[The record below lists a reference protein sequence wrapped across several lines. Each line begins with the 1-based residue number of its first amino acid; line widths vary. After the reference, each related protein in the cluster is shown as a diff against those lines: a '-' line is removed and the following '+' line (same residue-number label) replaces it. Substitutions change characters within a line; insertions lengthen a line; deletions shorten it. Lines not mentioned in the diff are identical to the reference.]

1 MSQKAPCEE
10 KVPERV
16 DALRTLQVERLKAK
30 ALQREEKLEQV
41 RRRRIEELEIRRWK
55 LEEMLSTRRGGE
67 RRPSWEMSI
76 LK

>member
-1 MSQKAPCEE
+1 M
-10 KVPERV
+10 PERV

-67 RRPSWEMSI
+67 RRPSSEMSI

>member
-1 MSQKAPCEE
+1 M
-10 KVPERV
+10 PERV